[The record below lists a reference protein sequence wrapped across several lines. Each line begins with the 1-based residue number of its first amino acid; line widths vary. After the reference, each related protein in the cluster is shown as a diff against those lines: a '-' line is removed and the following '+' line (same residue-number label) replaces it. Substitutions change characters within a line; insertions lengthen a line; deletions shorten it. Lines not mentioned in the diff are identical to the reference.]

1 MKRFMNFENAVSV
14 LLALYAVAVLLK
26 DMGVIGFEEP
36 IDLPIILSFYFIF
49 VGYQHSR
56 KKKEGQG

>member
-49 VGYQHSR
+49 V
-56 KKKEGQG
+56 